1 LIFIGLLKVAE
12 GHIQKKAN
20 QETKALHHNFV
31 YSEKNEGVCFL
42 IPKSR
47 NLNLLNYCYFQIK
60 IQKYADLSV
69 DSDLLYK
76 FAPEKITKLF
86 L

>member
-12 GHIQKKAN
+12 GHMQKNAN

-42 IPKSR
+42 IPKKSEPQFVE
-47 NLNLLNYCYFQIK
+47 LL
-60 IQKYADLSV
+60 
-69 DSDLLYK
+69 
-76 FAPEKITKLF
+76 LF
-86 L
+86 SNKNSEICRFVG